1 MGRFTLSFTDYD
13 RERSAVSVN
22 VGDITSGVFDALVT
36 STNALQ
42 SAIEGVSLGLAT
54 SKQLS
59 TKELLAAPD
68 EAPDDKTDQ
77 REAKWLVRAYDAVTF
92 ASMTFEIPCADL
104 GLLQENS
111 KRMDISAGAGLT
123 LKNAIEDTVKSPNG
137 NDVVVVEVVHVGRNN

>member
-54 SKQLS
+54 SKQLA

-68 EAPDDKTDQ
+68 EAPDDKLAQ
-77 REAKWLVRAYDAVTF
+77 REAKWLVRAYDGITF
-92 ASMTFEIPCADL
+92 ASMTFESPCANLD
-104 GLLQENS
+104 LLQENS
-111 KRMDISAGAGLT
+111 KRMDISSGAGLT